1 MNEIREGSR
10 KKDARI
16 KELEL
21 ELKSVNEDCE
31 KAWERV
37 NILTGEKDQLI
48 SDLEEERSRNIVL
61 RQEMTIDRQ
70 VILRILLLA
79 LMFCRKWRIKLKS

>member
-1 MNEIREGSR
+1 MNEIREASR
-10 KKDARI
+10 KKDLRI
-16 KELEL
+16 KELEH

-31 KAWERV
+31 RAWERA
-37 NILTGEKDQLI
+37 NTLSAEKNQLI

-70 VILRILLLA
+70 VNRNLGMLCFTLVP
-79 LMFCRKWRIKLKS
+79 

>member
-70 VILRILLLA
+70 VIAKTFLQA
-79 LMFCRKWRIKLKS
+79 LKFFRKWRIK

>member
-1 MNEIREGSR
+1 MNEIREASR
-10 KKDARI
+10 KKDSRI

-31 KAWERV
+31 RAWDRANTLSTER
-37 NILTGEKDQLI
+37 DQLI

-70 VILRILLLA
+70 VINRNCPSL
-79 LMFCRKWRIKLKS
+79 

>member
-1 MNEIREGSR
+1 MNEIREASR
-10 KKDARI
+10 KKDLRI
-16 KELEL
+16 KELEH

-31 KAWERV
+31 RAWERA
-37 NILTGEKDQLI
+37 NTLSAEKNQLI

-70 VILRILLLA
+70 VNRNLSMLCFTLVP
-79 LMFCRKWRIKLKS
+79 